1 MIDQTRI
8 DELVEV
14 LEDAYDKY
22 SSAKAITKEASTLM
36 PDWATRAEIDP
47 KNVREV
53 YKSYAA
59 FRDGKLK
66 WGDGEA
72 DDDFAQLLVQVMD
85 AVAK

>member
-1 MIDQTRI
+1 MLDQTRI

-22 SSAKAITKEASTLM
+22 SSAKAITKEAATM
-36 PDWATRAEIDP
+36 MKDWAARAEIDP

-59 FRDGKLK
+59 YRDGKLK
-66 WGDGEA
+66 WGEGDA

-85 AVAK
+85 SVAK